1 MVTRYFSLVS
11 LDEARQ
17 TIAETFSFVPQT
29 TMAPLSGATGRITAA
44 PVFARSSVPP
54 VHLSAMDGIAVRSV
68 DTAGAHEQRPVTLKN
83 ALRLNTGNVV
93 PEGYDAVVMIE
104 DVEMTDDGAFV
115 IRRAT
120 APWQHIRA
128 VGEDIAES
136 EMIIPSNHR
145 IRAHE
150 IGALAA
156 YGITEVEVK
165 NLRVGLIPTGSEL
178 VPPGIRPLP
187 GQVVES
193 NMQMAAAYLNELGA
207 TPTQYGIVPDDRE
220 VIREAIRRGVR
231 ENDMLVISAGSSK
244 GTRDFTAEIIDEL
257 GELLI
262 HGVAIKPAKPLI
274 VGIIDGKPVIGMP
287 GYPLA
292 AFTILREI
300 IRPMMD
306 QYGLRPATP
315 DRLQVHLATTL
326 DSAAGTDEFVLLSVG
341 NVGGRWVAVPQSRG
355 AGVQMSAVRANAYLR
370 IPASREGV
378 MAGEEV
384 TALLSV
390 PRQVAEESL
399 LVTGSH
405 DPALDFLADY
415 MTADGVLMHSTH
427 VGSMGGILALKQ
439 KACHAA
445 PMHLLGEDGDYNIS
459 YLKRY
464 LPDADLSL
472 ICVAEREQ
480 GVISKGGLG
489 FDDLESAR
497 IVNRQR
503 GSGTRVLF
511 DHLLRQR
518 NIDAASLA
526 GYEHEVTTHLAVALA
541 VSTGECDA
549 GIGVYSAAKALGLA
563 FRPIGTERYEMVC
576 PAQEREENEQLATLF
591 TTIASG
597 RFRDCLE
604 RLGGYRTD
612 ATGTIRTV
620 P

>member
-1 MVTRYFSLVS
+1 MVKRYFSLVS
-11 LDEARQ
+11 LDQAQ
-17 TIAETFSFVPQT
+17 LKIGETFSFVPQT
-29 TMAPLSGATGRITAA
+29 TIVPLSKASGRITAEPA
-44 PVFARSSVPP
+44 FARSSVPP

-68 DTAGAHEQRPVTLKN
+68 DTRGAHEQRPVTLPD
-83 ALRLNTGNVV
+83 AVRLNTGNVV

-104 DVEMTDDGAFV
+104 DVEITDDGAFV
-115 IRRAT
+115 IRKAT
-120 APWQHIRA
+120 APWQHIRP

-156 YGITEVEVK
+156 YGITEVRVK
-165 NLRVGLIPTGSEL
+165 ELRVGLIPTGSEL
-178 VPPGIRPLP
+178 VRAGVRPLP

-207 TPTQYGIVPDDRE
+207 TPCQYDIVPDDRE
-220 VIREAIRRGVR
+220 AIREAIRRGVR
-231 ENDMLVISAGSSK
+231 ENDMLIISAGSSK
-244 GTRDFTAEIIDEL
+244 GTRDYTAEIIGDL

-262 HGVAIKPAKPLI
+262 HGVAIKPAKPVI
-274 VGIIDGKPVIGMP
+274 VGIIEGKPVIGMP

-292 AFTILREI
+292 AFTILREV
-300 IRPMMD
+300 IRPMMER
-306 QYGLRPATP
+306 YGLQPGTP
-315 DRLQVHLATTL
+315 DHLQVHLATTL
-326 DSAAGTDEFVLLSVG
+326 DSAAGTDEFVLLTVG
-341 NVGGRWVAVPQSRG
+341 NVRGRWVAVPQSRG

-390 PRQVAEESL
+390 PRRAAEESL

-415 MTADGVLMHSTH
+415 MTGDGVLMHSTH

-439 KACHAA
+439 GACHAA
-445 PMHLLGEDGDYNIS
+445 PMHLLGENGEYNIP
-459 YLKRY
+459 YLQRY
-464 LPDADLSL
+464 LPNEDLSL

-480 GVISKGGLG
+480 GVISRDGIG
-489 FDDLESAR
+489 FDDLTDVR
-497 IVNRQR
+497 IINRQR

-511 DHLLRQR
+511 DHLLRQQG
-518 NIDAASLA
+518 IDAGSIT
-526 GYEHEVTTHLAVALA
+526 GYEYEATTHLAVALA
-541 VSTGECDA
+541 ISAGECDA

-563 FRPIGTERYEMVC
+563 FEPIGTERYEMVC
-576 PAQEREENEQLATLF
+576 PAQELKENERVATLF
-591 TTIASG
+591 RTIASD
-597 RFRDCLE
+597 RFAECLKS
-604 RLGGYRTD
+604 LGGYRTD
-612 ATGTIRTV
+612 ETGTIRTV